1 MKGFAP
7 EAPTRGTRLAL
18 RGVETS
24 FKFDRFIE
32 NPWIG
37 FTGHFLDGV

>member
-1 MKGFAP
+1 MKDFAQ
-7 EAPTRGTRLAL
+7 EAYTKGTRVAL